1 VLLSGDLSRTTITS
15 NRLVLRSIKASDA
28 VESFEE
34 ANATI
39 ARFMSWNPA
48 ASLEDFE
55 AIWQE
60 RLTNMAA
67 GRELSLVIRL
77 ASTEEFLGR
86 ASLHPADET
95 LLETGLWI
103 KQSAQGF
110 GYGREAVASLTA
122 WAARRFRPSGFLYP
136 VVDENT
142 PSRRLAEALGGEII
156 GTRRRRKPGDVE
168 RRLLLYR
175 IPAAT

>member
-1 VLLSGDLSRTTITS
+1 VLLSGDLSRIRITS
-15 NRLVLRSIKASDA
+15 NRLVLRSITASDA
-28 VESFEE
+28 VESFAE

-39 ARFMSWNPA
+39 ARFMSWNAP

-55 AIWQE
+55 VIWRK

-67 GRELSLVIRL
+67 GRELSLVILL

-86 ASLHPADET
+86 ASLHPADDT

-103 KQSAQGF
+103 KRSAQGF
-110 GYGREAVASLTA
+110 GYGREAVASLIA

-142 PSRRLAEALGGEII
+142 PSRRLAAALGGEII
-156 GTRRRRKPGDVE
+156 GTRRTRKPGDVE

-175 IPAAT
+175 IPAPR